1 MIKINKDGNV
11 TLISAA
17 VTDFTDSMGYCEY
30 KIPLSIKGVK
40 AKPSQSLM
48 MGSAAHDAEEKYEE
62 EHVVFE
68 PVTIQ
73 EIKDEKKDIEFAR
86 EDIHSTLTIPFSFPK
101 EKVLVSLSG
110 RIDKIMRVDETL
122 IVQDDKFVANP
133 STYDNKKQ
141 PYPGQ
146 LLQVLTYLNSAYS
159 SGRTKDPDD
168 FFEMPHTEKRW
179 QIRICDRKT
188 REPYKTFSE
197 VQDSFTL
204 QYLHTSL
211 EKFASIA
218 IENVE
223 PEHHNN
229 KRKCDACNLKN
240 SCDFRILNHL
250 L

>member
-1 MIKINKDGNV
+1 LIRINREGNV

-30 KIPLSIKGVK
+30 KVPLSIKGVK
-40 AKPSQSLM
+40 AKPSKSLM

-62 EHVVFE
+62 EHVDFE

-86 EDIHSTLTIPFSFPK
+86 EDVYTTLTIPFSFSK

-110 RIDKIMRVDETL
+110 RIDKIMRVDKTL

-133 STYDNKKQ
+133 STYDSKKQ

-146 LLQVLTYLNSAYS
+146 LLQVLTYLNSTFS

-168 FFEMPHTEKRW
+168 YFEMPHTEKKW
-179 QIRICDRKT
+179 QIRICDRET
-188 REPYKTFSE
+188 REPYKIFSE
-197 VQDSFTL
+197 VQDSFAL
-204 QYLHTSL
+204 HYLHTTL

-218 IENVE
+218 IENSE

-229 KRKCDACNLKN
+229 KRKCDACNLK
-240 SCDFRILNHL
+240 SLCDFRI
-250 L
+250 